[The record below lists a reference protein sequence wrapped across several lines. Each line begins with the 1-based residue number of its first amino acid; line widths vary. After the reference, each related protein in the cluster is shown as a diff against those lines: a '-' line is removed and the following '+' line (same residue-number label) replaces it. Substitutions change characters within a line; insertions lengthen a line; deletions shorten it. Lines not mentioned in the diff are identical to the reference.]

1 MFCTHCKTIT
11 KINSFAYIRIYE
23 YYLNKYNT
31 FFNNQRIMIAI
42 IQEDENSNTSR
53 RRVVESSKLKT
64 ILSPELYQEKTIF
77 EN

>member
-1 MFCTHCKTIT
+1 
-11 KINSFAYIRIYE
+11 
-23 YYLNKYNT
+23 
-31 FFNNQRIMIAI
+31 MIAI

-77 EN
+77 ENWI